1 MNFGLIYELGVPKPW
16 HARSEYDAYWN
27 AVEQVREADRLG
39 YSHVWAVEHHF
50 LEEFSHSSAPEVW
63 LATVAQHT
71 ERIRICHGVVQVPAG
86 FNHPVRVAERAAALD
101 ILSNGRL
108 ELGTGR
114 SITEEE
120 LGGFGIPVAD
130 SRPMWR
136 EAVELIPKLWMAEEP
151 VHFEGTYTTLPGR
164 NVFPKP
170 LQKPHP
176 PMWSA
181 CTSPTSYPLAGELG
195 LGAIGFGMALGPEVI
210 ARRVA
215 EYRRAQETGK
225 PVVAAVNDN
234 VGLFLMTFCA
244 RTDAE
249 ARRLSEAA
257 FTAYMDRTMEYF
269 LQWGRGG
276 ELPPGYE
283 WYAEAAKNSDKMAA
297 HMKFDYLIEHGMVLV
312 GTPDTIAANIAP
324 YVEAG
329 VTQII
334 TGTQFG
340 TIAQDDV
347 MSSIRLFAEAVMPEF
362 TDVEVLSAAR

>member
-1 MNFGLIYELGVPKPW
+1 MDFGLIYELAVPKPW
-16 HARSEYDAYWN
+16 APRSEYDAYWN
-27 AVEQVREADRLG
+27 ALAQVREADRLG

-63 LATVAQHT
+63 LTAVAQHT
-71 ERIRICHGVVQVPAG
+71 ERIRIGHGVVQVPAG

-101 ILSNGRL
+101 IMSNGRL
-108 ELGTGR
+108 EFGTGR

-120 LGGFGIPVAD
+120 LGGFGIAIAD

-136 EAVELIPKLWMAEEP
+136 EAVELIPKLWTAEGP
-151 VHFEGTYTTLPGR
+151 VTFEGQYTTIPGR
-164 NVFPKP
+164 SIFPKP

-195 LGAIGFGMALGPEVI
+195 LGAVGFAMGLSADVI

-215 EYRRAQETGK
+215 DYKEALGRAT
-225 PVVAAVNDN
+225 PVGAINDN
-234 VGLFLMTFCA
+234 VGLFMMTFCA
-244 RTDAE
+244 RTDEE
-249 ARRLSEAA
+249 ARRIAESD

-283 WYAEAAKNSDKMAA
+283 WYAEASKNSAKLAE
-297 HMKFDYLIEHGMVLV
+297 HMKFDFLLENGMVLV
-312 GTPDTIAANIAP
+312 GTPDTICENIERYAD
-324 YVEAG
+324 AG
-329 VTQII
+329 ITQII

-340 TIAQDDV
+340 HLSQEDV
-347 MSSIRLFAEAVMPEF
+347 LGSIRLFAEAVIPNF
-362 TDVEVLSAAR
+362 ADVEVLSGSR